1 MTSADGIEGVEQTN
15 SSFKIPSI
23 PGQSSRSQRAAR
35 RASGGVQ
42 TSPSTKPT
50 GSFKAPPKTF
60 VDVSSPI
67 KATKPFARPSRTT
80 GNVDSSSTSKTFKQP
95 FKLAK
100 STEIGTRD
108 MQDFIA
114 QANDN
119 LSHRDRRAR
128 PSDLSATESSFPSNL
143 DDASDSS
150 SLTSPPNSPAI
161 GTPPIEPEFE
171 KTKSPGRDGPI
182 TVCPVCR
189 VPVDSDFLVEFKN
202 GKRLRS
208 GQQLRFCNAH
218 KARSAKSEWAA
229 KGYPEI
235 QWSQFDRRLQTYHPV
250 IDAILTGK
258 KASFYRNAAEDRI
271 NQSNFTSIK
280 KMYGDTAS
288 LEGLSPGYYG
298 SRGARAMYVSKNQ
311 LLSIF
316 RTQCSYSRPPTFF
329 LVSISS

>member
-1 MTSADGIEGVEQTN
+1 M
-15 SSFKIPSI
+15 
-23 PGQSSRSQRAAR
+23 
-35 RASGGVQ
+35 
-42 TSPSTKPT
+42 
-50 GSFKAPPKTF
+50 
-60 VDVSSPI
+60 
-67 KATKPFARPSRTT
+67 
-80 GNVDSSSTSKTFKQP
+80 
-95 FKLAK
+95 
-100 STEIGTRD
+100 
-108 MQDFIA
+108 
-114 QANDN
+114 
-119 LSHRDRRAR
+119 
-128 PSDLSATESSFPSNL
+128 
-143 DDASDSS
+143 
-150 SLTSPPNSPAI
+150 
-161 GTPPIEPEFE
+161 
-171 KTKSPGRDGPI
+171 
-182 TVCPVCR
+182 
-189 VPVDSDFLVEFKN
+189 EFKN

-208 GQQLRFCNAH
+208 RQQLRFCNAH

-316 RTQCSYSRPPTFF
+316 RTQCSYSGSPTTF